1 MFSTSSIHFKI
12 SGKSVRM
19 DSKLI
24 GSNIAWYS
32 RFEIIHNT
40 FRGFI
45 KGLGD
50 SGMLLLNPR
59 LRKQVLLFLEEDAQ
73 KMVYRLNSETL
84 GEKISSLGELIYQVL
99 KRLSESTAG

>member
-45 KGLGD
+45 KGPG
-50 SGMLLLNPR
+50 R
-59 LRKQVLLFLEEDAQ
+59 
-73 KMVYRLNSETL
+73 
-84 GEKISSLGELIYQVL
+84 
-99 KRLSESTAG
+99 